1 MISNIEIRSD
11 MATKSGLSSNF
22 LRVRAVLVLAAAGT
36 VLAACGSSSKG
47 ASTGAPAGT
56 VSTAPSTS
64 SSSSKSSGSTGS
76 TNLGGGS
83 FCDKARKAQTDVASA
98 ATKLTQT
105 PDQLK
110 AFEENAQAELSKL
123 ADEAPSE
130 IKGAVSTIAD
140 TENKLLDTLKAANF
154 DFKKIDTSS
163 LSSFDTPQFTQAVQ
177 QVDTYLVT
185 KCGLSPSDFPTDSP
199 S

>member
-11 MATKSGLSSNF
+11 MATNSGSSSTS
-22 LRVRAVLVLAAAGT
+22 LRVRTILALAAAGT

-123 ADEAPSE
+123 ADEAQSE

>member
-1 MISNIEIRSD
+1 
-11 MATKSGLSSNF
+11 MATNSGPSITI
-22 LRVRAVLVLAAAGT
+22 LRVRAVLALAAAGA

-47 ASTGAPAGT
+47 TAAGT

-64 SSSSKSSGSTGS
+64 SAPASSSSKSSGSGGS
-76 TNLGGGS
+76 VNLGGGS
-83 FCDKARKAQTDVASA
+83 FCDKARKAETDVSSA
-98 ATKLTQT
+98 AAKLTSS

-110 AFEENAQAELSKL
+110 AFEENAQSELKKL
-123 ADEAPSE
+123 ADEAPPQL
-130 IKGAVSTIAD
+130 KGAVSTIAD

-154 DFKKIDTSS
+154 DFKKIDTSA
-163 LSSFDTPQFTQAVQ
+163 LTSFNTPQFTQAVQ

-185 KCGLSPSDFPTDSP
+185 KCGLSPSDFPTDTP

>member
-1 MISNIEIRSD
+1 M
-11 MATKSGLSSNF
+11 
-22 LRVRAVLVLAAAGT
+22 
-36 VLAACGSSSKG
+36 LAACGSSSKG
-47 ASTGAPAGT
+47 TSTSAPAGT

-64 SSSSKSSGSTGS
+64 SSPASSKSSGSKS
-76 TNLGGGS
+76 ADLGGGS
-83 FCDKARKAQTDVASA
+83 FCDKARKASADVESA
-98 ATKLTQT
+98 ATKLTES

-110 AFEENAQAELSKL
+110 SFEENAQAELAKL
-123 ADEAPSE
+123 ADEAPPQL
-130 IKGAVSTIAD
+130 KGAVSTIAD

-154 DFKKIDTSS
+154 DFKKIDTTA
-163 LSSFDTPQFTQAVQ
+163 LTSFNTPQFTQAVQ